1 VIAPD
6 TSVTIAA
13 AAPGHHVH
21 AAAIDALGRDRA
33 ALIAH
38 VGLLTADR
46 RAAPIY
52 AHLGADVDFVGG

>member
-1 VIAPD
+1 MIAPD

-13 AAPGHHVH
+13 AAPWDLAH

-38 VGLLTADR
+38 GGLLTADG

>member
-1 VIAPD
+1 MIAPD

-13 AAPGHHVH
+13 AAPWDLAH

-38 VGLLTADR
+38 GGRLTADR

-52 AHLGADVDFVGG
+52 ARLGVEGDLVGG